1 MLKVKRKKGQQLEYI
16 YRKKDIFSIK
26 ILYKIFII
34 KIGVVNLM
42 KIDANNLKEIIKIK
56 YESTVIEEQEGIN
69 YKEIIN
75 KERVYKILENA
86 EVCFAFTRV
95 VILYAIVSVLFF
107 IMLAILLYIKT
118 EKYGFPILFFIFSIP
133 IIIGMISFGIKRGIK
148 KSVEGLTGIIDELVK
163 ILIELELESG
173 INAIDKKNKL
183 NYIVMVVI
191 LPIVKLHL
199 SQKKAGVVIYKLIE
213 EIIIRFIKNIKKYEK
228 DIMEEN
234 EEIKENRIVEKIKT
248 GKEIGYKVTQ
258 KLLKGVYLF
267 LKVTG
272 ILFCSIGILMIIVL
286 GIFRIYINF

>member
-1 MLKVKRKKGQQLEYI
+1 
-16 YRKKDIFSIK
+16 
-26 ILYKIFII
+26 
-34 KIGVVNLM
+34 
-42 KIDANNLKEIIKIK
+42 
-56 YESTVIEEQEGIN
+56 
-69 YKEIIN
+69 
-75 KERVYKILENA
+75 
-86 EVCFAFTRV
+86 
-95 VILYAIVSVLFF
+95 
-107 IMLAILLYIKT
+107 
-118 EKYGFPILFFIFSIP
+118 
-133 IIIGMISFGIKRGIK
+133 MISFGIKRGIK